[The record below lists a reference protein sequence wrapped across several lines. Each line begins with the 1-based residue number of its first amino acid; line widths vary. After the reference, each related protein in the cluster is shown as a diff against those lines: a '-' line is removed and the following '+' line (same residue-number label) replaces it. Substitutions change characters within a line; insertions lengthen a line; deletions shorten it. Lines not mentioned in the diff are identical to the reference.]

1 MGATVLR
8 NSGGPVPSRHLFA
21 VSVENRNAE
30 TLRAII
36 ARHVLPG
43 SIVRT
48 DLWRGY
54 RALTDFGLEHETVN
68 HMEHFVDLI
77 TGVHRNTIEGTWN
90 GINTTYVLFL

>member
-8 NSGGPVPSRHLFA
+8 NSGGPVPSRYLFA

-43 SIVRT
+43 GIVRT

-54 RALTDFGLEHETVN
+54 RALTRLRTGASDRESHGALCGPNYRGPHEY
-68 HMEHFVDLI
+68 H
-77 TGVHRNTIEGTWN
+77 
-90 GINTTYVLFL
+90 